1 MKDAIVR
8 GSSRISGDK
17 PLRPFPLL
25 FEHDVNTTY
34 NLTDNFKVEAYK
46 VLSSILMGV

>member
-8 GSSRISGDK
+8 GSNRISGDK

-25 FEHDVNTTY
+25 FEHDVNTTFS
-34 NLTDNFKVEAYK
+34 LKVEAYK
-46 VLSSILMGV
+46 VLSSILLGV